1 MPKLSQHSW
10 TALSEVRSS
19 TIMRLSIAVEGVAC
33 DRNHVLFRKSSVYEV
48 GGPVICA
55 SRWRM
60 SRPWIS
66 CFRFSSAIKALICM
80 RCRRSVTP
88 DRGLL
93 LSWSLIT
100 IGLATLV
107 MCGSFCCG
115 RLAFLAAAAARVR
128 LPAIM
133 EYWKEGRRRKKRC
146 HYGNSKTFY
155 VVSRTLRRSP
165 GGCVLYSGLA

>member
-1 MPKLSQHSW
+1 VIKFFDQTARDLIAEAFPTFLDCFIGGEIVDNNEAVYCGRRCCVRSQSR
-10 TALSEVRSS
+10 AFSEVVRVRG
-19 TIMRLSIAVEGVAC
+19 RLAMADVET
-33 DRNHVLFRKSSVYEV
+33 
-48 GGPVICA
+48 
-55 SRWRM
+55 
-60 SRPWIS
+60 
-66 CFRFSSAIKALICM
+66 SSAIKALICM